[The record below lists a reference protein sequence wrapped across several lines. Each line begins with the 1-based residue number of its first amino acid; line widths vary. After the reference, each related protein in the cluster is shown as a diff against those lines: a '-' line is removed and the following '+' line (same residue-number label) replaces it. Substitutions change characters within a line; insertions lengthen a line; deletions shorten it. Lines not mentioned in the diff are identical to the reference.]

1 MSIQNKVVSFAGVDI
16 EVASMVHD
24 DQVWLLANPF
34 ARMLG
39 FQNKTVSIHYAVT
52 SSNLKSL
59 AELGG
64 RVTGPSR
71 GNPIQKRSKF
81 INRAGL
87 FELIDKSRM
96 PRAIEFKHWV
106 NNDLLPTLCET
117 GEYSMVTDAPL
128 AQAAQINAIHQVTSV
143 NGEPSTWYQEK
154 D

>member
-39 FQNKTVSIHYAVT
+39 FQCKTHSIRYAVT

-64 RVTGPSR
+64 RVTGPVAATGSR
-71 GNPIQKRSKF
+71 
-81 INRAGL
+81 
-87 FELIDKSRM
+87 
-96 PRAIEFKHWV
+96 
-106 NNDLLPTLCET
+106 ND
-117 GEYSMVTDAPL
+117 
-128 AQAAQINAIHQVTSV
+128 
-143 NGEPSTWYQEK
+143 PSS
-154 D
+154 